1 MRQIGA
7 VLMIVACGAPP
18 GPPKVGLAP
27 ASDSLRSSW
36 YLFRTKYLPAHKA
49 KRWIL
54 VLHRPTRSLADSLE
68 ALGVKVQRIY
78 APEHG
83 LFGDKAAGVH
93 LGDTTYRG
101 VPVIS
106 LYGARKAPRPEEL
119 AEADAILFALRDVG
133 VRHYTYLSTLAYVLR
148 AAAQAQKPVWVL
160 DFPNPH
166 AHYTYGPM
174 LDSALF
180 SFVGLYPVPLV
191 PGLTIGEYAR
201 LLVGEG
207 WVPPVKLEVVPW
219 EGWRRRS
226 PLPTVAPFFTQPPS
240 PALTS
245 LAAIE
250 LYPIL
255 GWYEGTR
262 GISVG
267 RGTSQPFQ
275 QVGLEENPNFAPETL
290 VLYGYTLLP
299 TRFEADGRLYKG
311 WCIRKNSTGKVC
323 PDSLFRLGFFLLR
336 RFRRAYPS
344 EESFYLEFFDK
355 LAGSPRVRW
364 MERRDL
370 LIDSLY
376 AAFQVPPEWLARRQK
391 YLLYPD

>member
-1 MRQIGA
+1 M
-7 VLMIVACGAPP
+7 PP
-18 GPPKVGLAP
+18 QAQPTIAQ
-27 ASDSLRSSW
+27 DSLKSSW
-36 YLFRTKYLPAHKA
+36 HVFRTKHLPAYKA
-49 KRWIL
+49 KRWVL
-54 VLHRPTRSLADSLE
+54 VLHRPTRSLADSLA
-68 ALGVKVQRIY
+68 ALGVKIQGIY

-83 LFGDKAAGVH
+83 LFGEKAAGVH

-133 VRHYTYLSTLAYVLR
+133 VRHYTYLSTLAYVLK
-148 AAAQAQKPVWVL
+148 AAAQAGKPVWVL

-166 AHYTYGPM
+166 AHYTYGPI

-180 SFVGLYPVPLV
+180 SFVGLYPVPLI

-207 WVPPVKLEVVPW
+207 WVPPVALEVVPW

-226 PLPTVAPFFTQPPS
+226 ALPVVAPFFTEPPS

-267 RGTSQPFQ
+267 RGTPQPFQ
-275 QVGLEENPNFAPETL
+275 QVGLEGSPNFAPETL
-290 VLYGYTLLP
+290 ALYGYTLLP
-299 TRFEADGRLYKG
+299 TQFEADGKLYKG
-311 WCIRKNSTGKVC
+311 WRIQKNSAGKLC

-336 RFRRAYPS
+336 RFRQAHSP
-344 EESFYLEFFDK
+344 EETFYLEFFDK
-355 LAGSPRVRW
+355 LAGSARVRW
-364 MERRDL
+364 LERRGL
-370 LIDSLY
+370 PIDSLY
-376 AAFQVPPEWLARRQK
+376 AAFQVPAEWLTRRQK
-391 YLLYPD
+391 YLLYPE